1 MSARADTSLKP
12 RKQPRQAR
20 SQATVDAIFDA
31 TIQVLLAD
39 GLQKLTTIR
48 VAERAGAS
56 VGTLYQYY
64 PHKQALLYAVLERHL
79 GRIGGALEDA
89 AVSVHGKPLAGMV
102 AAVVRAFVQAKTADM
117 EEGRAL
123 YAVAGE
129 LDCRPLIAQAQHRAR
144 NALAAMLDT
153 AADVQFDDLPTVTY
167 MFSAAMMGPMQPVME
182 GTAPVK
188 LVRTLPAQ
196 LESLCLGY
204 LQREAR
210 PRVSHNGQ
218 GTAGTRSRG
227 GRVS

>member
-1 MSARADTSLKP
+1 MIIQLVNSHMNTRSGTSLKP

-79 GRIGGALEDA
+79 GRIGAALEEA
-89 AVSVHGKPLAGMV
+89 AASAHGEPLAKMV
-102 AAVVRAFVQAKTADM
+102 AVVVRAFVRAKTADM

-123 YAVAGE
+123 YAVVGE
-129 LDCRPLIAQAQHRAR
+129 LDCRPLIAQAQQRGR
-144 NALAAMLDT
+144 SALAAMLAT
-153 AADVQFDDLPTVTY
+153 ATDARFDDLPTVTY
-167 MFSAAMMGPMQPVME
+167 MFSTAMMGTMQAVME
-182 GTAPVK
+182 GTAPAK
-188 LVRTLPAQ
+188 LTRALPGQ

-204 LQREAR
+204 LER
-210 PRVSHNGQ
+210 
-218 GTAGTRSRG
+218 AGTPPRRTSR
-227 GRVS
+227 

>member
-1 MSARADTSLKP
+1 MIIQIENSHMSARPGTSLKP

-79 GRIGGALEDA
+79 GRIGATLEEA
-89 AVSVHGKPLAGMV
+89 AASVHGEPLAKMV
-102 AAVVRAFVQAKTADM
+102 AVVVRAFVKAKTADM

-123 YAVAGE
+123 YAVVGE
-129 LDCRPLIAQAQHRAR
+129 LDCRPLIALAQQRGR
-144 NALAAMLDT
+144 SALAAMLAT
-153 AADVQFDDLPTVTY
+153 ATDAWFDDLPTVTY
-167 MFSAAMMGPMQPVME
+167 MFSTAMMGAMQAVME
-182 GTAPVK
+182 GTAPAK
-188 LVRTLPAQ
+188 LTRALPGQ

-204 LQREAR
+204 LERAST
-210 PRVSHNGQ
+210 PP
-218 GTAGTRSRG
+218 SRTS
-227 GRVS
+227 R